1 MRTEFITAYESS
13 AAPAAWLDYT
23 TVIPSTARF
32 EHYPWLSPTP
42 AIAQYK
48 GHRRVG
54 RISETKYTVENL
66 EFDDSFEVLL
76 RDIDDDQTGGY
87 STKSRE
93 LAEKAKKFPGRW
105 VLQHVAQG
113 KTKTCFDGSAFFADS
128 HTIGS
133 GDNLMAGTATG
144 SAGTYNLIALITAAP
159 VKPLIYQERKTPELM
174 DDMGTQSSSFSKVGR
189 FWVDM
194 EGAAAFGR
202 WQDAILMEFTA
213 EPTLTELQTA
223 LGQIEDRFRTFQLP
237 LNLAGETAE
246 YLHEQLVFSPETCTL
261 LCSTNLSNKLRQIL
275 TQDTIVNSGA
285 AITNIYKGFAKLV
298 PTGLINTV
306 S

>member
-1 MRTEFITAYESS
+1 
-13 AAPAAWLDYT
+13 
-23 TVIPSTARF
+23 
-32 EHYPWLSPTP
+32 
-42 AIAQYK
+42 
-48 GHRRVG
+48 
-54 RISETKYTVENL
+54 
-66 EFDDSFEVLL
+66 
-76 RDIDDDQTGGY
+76 
-87 STKSRE
+87 
-93 LAEKAKKFPGRW
+93 
-105 VLQHVAQG
+105 
-113 KTKTCFDGSAFFADS
+113 
-128 HTIGS
+128 
-133 GDNLMAGTATG
+133 
-144 SAGTYNLIALITAAP
+144 

-174 DDMGTQSSSFSKVGR
+174 DDIGTQSSRFSKVGR
-189 FWVDM
+189 FWIDM

-237 LNLAGETAE
+237 LALAGETAE

-261 LCSTNLSNKLRQIL
+261 LCSTNMSNKLRQIL